1 MEIFKRVIVAVIAA
15 LGISLLSPL
24 SSNAALIQNGAA
36 PGPKWGSPNTGGPFT
51 KSCPSG
57 YVVTGV
63 AVAENE
69 SFGYTRGFE
78 FTCTEILENGTLG
91 STSTTITQVTSNP
104 RDRSSICPTGY
115 ALIGVRVL
123 LRWDP
128 NNNAIYYVN
137 DLGAN
142 CAKFVDKSQTFNANM
157 ARNVKLGAN
166 NEYQDRDSSCSS
178 GFVTGFDGRSGAG
191 LDYAGVMCSTFTD
204 ENEGKPSPSYLVIKE
219 SPKISLSDIS
229 MICSAGEYLFMRS
242 GAFEE
247 KSVVTERV
255 FSLLRDSTIIT
266 TLTVTETNQASFDK
280 STIAGTYTCS
290 EQVRQES
297 SLAISLSSSKLTQLD
312 AAKRAYKADL
322 KKNAQARP
330 SRDNASREIYL
341 DARRAASEQAGKSR
355 AELISGSSD
364 FFSKL
369 RDISLTY
376 SEQVSSA
383 RDDFQTALSESYIAF
398 EAANKKSLSDYF
410 QALKSAGIS
419 ILVEAP

>member
-1 MEIFKRVIVAVIAA
+1 MKHVRRILVLLAVLFFSYLFLPSASADHETQAKSVTAISTGPTTADVSFVMDADYLGYGA
-15 LGISLLSPL
+15 LYSSYTATSSPGGVQASITQASISGSGSGTISISGLTPGIQYTFTVTTFWEYDPDLWFGPNPGTTISSA
-24 SSNAALIQNGAA
+24 SNAIQTQGAA
-36 PGPKWGSPNTGGPFT
+36 
-51 KSCPSG
+51 
-57 YVVTGV
+57 VVQL
-63 AVAENE
+63 AE
-69 SFGYTRGFE
+69 
-78 FTCTEILENGTLG
+78 
-91 STSTTITQVTSNP
+91 Q
-104 RDRSSICPTGY
+104 PT
-115 ALIGVRVL
+115 
-123 LRWDP
+123 P
-128 NNNAIYYVN
+128 
-137 DLGAN
+137 
-142 CAKFVDKSQTFNANM
+142 
-157 ARNVKLGAN
+157 
-166 NEYQDRDSSCSS
+166 
-178 GFVTGFDGRSGAG
+178 
-191 LDYAGVMCSTFTD
+191 
-204 ENEGKPSPSYLVIKE
+204 PSPSYLVIKE

-229 MICSAGEYLFMRS
+229 TICRAGEYLFMRS

-247 KSVVTERV
+247 KSVITERV

-322 KKNAQARP
+322 KKNAQVRP

-341 DARRAASEQAGKSR
+341 DARRAVSEQAGKSR

-364 FFSKL
+364 FSSKL

-383 RDDFQTALSESYIAF
+383 RDDFRTALSESYIAF

-410 QALKSAGIS
+410 QALESAGIS